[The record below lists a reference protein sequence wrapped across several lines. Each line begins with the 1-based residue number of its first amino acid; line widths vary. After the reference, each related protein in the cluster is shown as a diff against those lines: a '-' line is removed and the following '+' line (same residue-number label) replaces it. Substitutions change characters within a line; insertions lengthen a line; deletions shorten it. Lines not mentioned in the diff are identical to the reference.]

1 MTASPSHHQGSRRAA
16 QGRST
21 YNDMGTPL
29 TFEAYLATL
38 PAERREA
45 MQHLRQ
51 TIVDHLP
58 SGFAETIG
66 TGSVGYAVP
75 HTTYPAG
82 YHCDPKQPLP
92 FMSIA
97 SQKNFIAIYHMGLYG
112 DPKLLA
118 WFTGEYP
125 KHCKTKL
132 DMGKSCIR
140 LKKMDQIP
148 YDLIGELCTKVTV
161 DDWIS
166 TYEQAIRRSV

>member
-1 MTASPSHHQGSRRAA
+1 
-16 QGRST
+16 
-21 YNDMGTPL
+21 MGTPL
-29 TFEAYLATL
+29 TFETYLATL

-45 MQHLRQ
+45 MQQLRQ

-58 SGFAETIG
+58 RGFAETIG
-66 TGSVGYAVP
+66 AGGVGYAVP

-92 FMSIA
+92 FMHIA
-97 SQKNFIAIYHMGLYG
+97 SQKNFIAIYHMGIYA
-112 DPKLLA
+112 DPNLLA
-118 WFTGEYP
+118 WFTAEYP

-140 LKKMDQIP
+140 LKKMDQLP

-161 DDWIS
+161 DDWIK